1 MLQIISGYISV
12 LITMVGV
19 YVFEKI
25 VINDTWEIK
34 KELRGGYYLLLFS
47 IPQTF
52 IFLNLNGIVKSILMT
67 IINVLFIKKI
77 SLVSYKKA
85 ILMTIMYMSL
95 FLINDFI
102 EMYFVTKVMGIS
114 IEYCFNTLA
123 GGVIS
128 NLIICILFLLTTIL
142 LKNYLQK
149 IVNTEISNNK
159 KIVFLSVLTLISV
172 FVFFYELGKEFRLNQ
187 NFWIYILIIVILIS
201 DLLNL
206 MKQTIENNKIKKIY
220 DNLLEFMT
228 TYEEEIEN
236 QRTLRHETK
245 NEFLAIRAKICDK
258 EKESEIVNYIDEI
271 LGDTYAVKKE
281 KYAKFGYLPANGI
294 KGLCY
299 FKVQKA
305 EEKGI
310 HVSINI
316 SKKIKEST
324 IFDLDLK
331 RQRDFAKILGVF
343 IDNAI
348 EASAESK
355 DKELGIE
362 AYSNI
367 ENEFRMIISNTY
379 NNKIEEEKIGKESFS
394 TKGKKRGHGLL
405 LVNDIIKNNS
415 IFETKREIKNDIYSQ
430 MIIVK
435 KVADNKKHSK

>member
-1 MLQIISGYISV
+1 MWQIINTFLCAI
-12 LITMVGV
+12 IMVAGV
-19 YVFEKI
+19 
-25 VINDTWEIK
+25 
-34 KELRGGYYLLLFS
+34 LLFGRIVLGNKMS
-47 IPQTF
+47 TSKSHFLI
-52 IFLNLNGIVKSILMT
+52 IFLLMCVMYTISSLFLFKTAKT
-67 IINVLFIKKI
+67 IIIFLINIFSYKI
-77 SLVSYKKA
+77 IYNLSYKKSIFLSIMHMV
-85 ILMTIMYMSL
+85 ILL
-95 FLINDFI
+95 VPDFI
-102 EMYFVTKVMGIS
+102 EMYFVTEIMGIS
-114 IEYCFNTLA
+114 MEYCFSSIA
-123 GGVIS
+123 GSIIS
-128 NLIICILFLLTTIL
+128 NLVVCFLLLIL
-142 LKNYLQK
+142 AIILKTPLRKMIDEDTSNTRK
-149 IVNTEISNNK
+149 IIVIS
-159 KIVFLSVLTLISV
+159 IITLLCII
-172 FVFFYELGKEFRLNQ
+172 VFFYEMGKSFVVNK
-187 NFWIYILIIVILIS
+187 NFWTYILVIIVLVSVLFNYI
-201 DLLNL
+201 
-206 MKQTIENNKIKKIY
+206 KQSIINNKFKIEY
-220 DNLLEFMT
+220 DQLLGFMT

-435 KVADNKKHSK
+435 KGFFEFEGT

>member
-1 MLQIISGYISV
+1 MWQIINTFLCAI
-12 LITMVGV
+12 IMVTGV
-19 YVFEKI
+19 
-25 VINDTWEIK
+25 
-34 KELRGGYYLLLFS
+34 LLFGRIVLGNKMS
-47 IPQTF
+47 TSKSHFLI
-52 IFLNLNGIVKSILMT
+52 IFLLMCVMYTISSLFLFKTAKT
-67 IINVLFIKKI
+67 IIIFLINIFSYKI
-77 SLVSYKKA
+77 IYNLSYKKSIFLSIMHMV
-85 ILMTIMYMSL
+85 ILL
-95 FLINDFI
+95 VPDFI
-102 EMYFVTKVMGIS
+102 EMYFVTEIMGIS
-114 IEYCFNTLA
+114 MEYCFSSIA
-123 GGVIS
+123 GSIIS
-128 NLIICILFLLTTIL
+128 NLVVCFLLLIL
-142 LKNYLQK
+142 AVILKTPLRKMIDEDTSNTRK
-149 IVNTEISNNK
+149 IIVIS
-159 KIVFLSVLTLISV
+159 IITLLCII
-172 FVFFYELGKEFRLNQ
+172 VFFYEMGKSFVVNK
-187 NFWIYILIIVILIS
+187 NFWTYILVIIVLVSVLFNYI
-201 DLLNL
+201 
-206 MKQTIENNKIKKIY
+206 KQSIINNKFKIEY
-220 DNLLEFMT
+220 DQLLGCMT

-415 IFETKREIKNDIYSQ
+415 IFETKHEIKNDIYSQ

-435 KVADNKKHSK
+435 KGFFEFEGT